1 MVLRKPSEDWH
12 APILETDIRA
22 QCGGQRKEASEANP
36 ECGVRLHWQKR
47 ACTAGDTHQST
58 SALWFLSFYPF
69 LLEGWTLPGARQWHL
84 SHCLSMSPTDV
95 QILGFRAW
103 IPRPDRIAT
112 RLAPVILPRATFPP
126 VSWLS
131 DYFRDVV
138 LTRATCDSASQTP

>member
-1 MVLRKPSEDWH
+1 MRIGTLQFWKLTLAHNVVGKGKRLQRQTLSVGCVCIDRRWL
-12 APILETDIRA
+12 ARQETHISRPRPCDFL
-22 QCGGQRKEASEANP
+22 ASI
-36 ECGVRLHWQKR
+36 
-47 ACTAGDTHQST
+47 
-58 SALWFLSFYPF
+58 LSFWKDERSPV
-69 LLEGWTLPGARQWHL
+69 GARQWHL

-126 VSWLS
+126 VSWLR